1 MRVRWLRRAARDLDA
16 EVAYI
21 AKENPAAAAEMAAYV
36 DARVSSLAEQPAL
49 GRPGRVLGTR
59 ELVIDRYPY
68 IVPYRVAGQEIHVL
82 AVFHSRRK
90 PPATWQ
96 G

>member
-1 MRVRWLRRAARDLDA
+1 MRVRWLRRAGQDLDA
-16 EVAYI
+16 EVTYI
-21 AKENPAAAAEMAAYV
+21 AKENPTAATEMAVYV
-36 DARVSSLAEQPAL
+36 DLKVSQLAEQPAI

-68 IVPYRVAGQEIHVL
+68 IVPYRLVGEEIQVL

-90 PPATWQ
+90 PPTTW
-96 G
+96 

>member
-1 MRVRWLRRAARDLDA
+1 MQVRWLRRAARDLDA
-16 EVAYI
+16 EVAYV
-21 AKENPAAAAEMAAYV
+21 AKENPAAATEIALYI
-36 DARVSSLAEQPAL
+36 DLKVSLLAEQPAM

-68 IVPYRVAGQEIHVL
+68 IVPYRVAGPEVHVL
-82 AVFHSRRK
+82 AVFHSRRR

-96 G
+96 D